1 MSEVVADHTEET
13 PAQPA
18 APAEAAGAVQDLAS
32 EMTSPQSESSDAC
45 AEVED
50 GARSD
55 EVAQPAEV
63 SVSESAPAEDSS
75 SESVAVEESSSG
87 HVPAEVPS
95 SESVPAEVPSSDSP
109 TCTGAADDAEILRGS
124 NPPLLIPEAADKDGD
139 SKSELSAAEVIQS
152 TDSCSA
158 EDPGSDAS
166 PVEGVSSLDLRP
178 AEDENTGTENNPS
191 EESPAAKILERSST
205 VETSSSVDG
214 EIPPPPL
221 EASEHPSPSPSTPSP
236 QHTSASPTSEGDSPE
251 KLAQEAEDTA
261 EADRLNPSVG
271 GTAVQRLPKAFL
283 ILKSDSTDSAFEATE
298 ENQLDEELA
307 DEDDCLLRGPPQ
319 EERAGEEQTGRHED
333 NGPSPPASLL
343 AAAQKRKLK
352 LAADC
357 DSGEQAAADCDSG
370 ELAADSDSGE
380 QAADFDSGEKGADC
394 DCADKGVGRERLS
407 DLSQQHTNGH
417 KEISI
422 Q

>member
-1 MSEVVADHTEET
+1 VADHTEET
-13 PAQPA
+13 TAQPA

-55 EVAQPAEV
+55 EVSRPAEV

-75 SESVAVEESSSG
+75 SGFVAVEESILG
-87 HVPAEVPS
+87 HVPAEVPG

-109 TCTGAADDAEILRGS
+109 KCTGAADDAEILRGS
-124 NPPLLIPEAADKDGD
+124 NPPLLSPEAADKDGD
-139 SKSELSAAEVIQS
+139 SKLELSAAEVIQS

-166 PVEGVSSLDLRP
+166 PVEGVPSLDPSP

-191 EESPAAKILERSST
+191 EESTAAKILEGLAT
-205 VETSSSVDG
+205 G
-214 EIPPPPL
+214 EIPLQPL
-221 EASEHPSPSPSTPSP
+221 ETSELPSPSSSTPSP
-236 QHTSASPTSEGDSPE
+236 QHSSASPTSEGDSPE
-251 KLAQEAEDTA
+251 KLAQETEDTA
-261 EADRLNPSVG
+261 QEDRLNPSPG
-271 GTAVQRLPKAFL
+271 DTAVQRLPKAFL

-307 DEDDCLLRGPPQ
+307 DDDDCLLRGPPQ
-319 EERAGEEQTGRHED
+319 EERAGEEQTED

-357 DSGEQAAADCDSG
+357 DSEEQAAEECDSG
-370 ELAADSDSGE
+370 ELAAADSDSGE
-380 QAADFDSGEKGADC
+380 QGADYDCGEKGADR
-394 DCADKGVGRERLS
+394 DCAEKGAGRERLS